1 MEVGIGAGNQKKEK
15 LSGLATE
22 METPIAFS
30 QPPLDADKT
39 EPGES
44 ALCQSA
50 VLCRAG
56 QPASRPM
63 PCHDKAAMPVCSL
76 HRLVP
81 ACFYDNL
88 SLPHHPSEHLSSP
101 FHSIFHL
108 RVN

>member
-30 QPPLDADKT
+30 QPPRDADKT

-63 PCHDKAAMPVCSL
+63 PCHAMPKQPCQSAVCIAWCLLAFTTPFLYHTIHLSI
-76 HRLVP
+76 
-81 ACFYDNL
+81 
-88 SLPHHPSEHLSSP
+88 SLPLSTA
-101 FHSIFHL
+101 FFIFG
-108 RVN
+108 